1 MNSISA
7 RAAVVGVARS
17 ETPFTPG
24 KTSLQLHAELAREA
38 VADAG
43 LAPADIDGVL
53 TAGCDEATY
62 CEDVAHSA
70 VLCEYMGLRP
80 RFTYSVDLGTPVF
93 AKFVEIAATAI
104 TSGLCQTML
113 IACAEPTVSRASR
126 RGAVEK
132 MASFGHPDF
141 ELPYGVSIPAF
152 HALIARR
159 HMHEFGTTPEQL
171 AQVAVTMRR
180 HAGLNPGARFREPIS
195 VDDVLTSRLIA
206 DPLHKLDCCIT
217 TDGGGAVVVTSVER
231 ARDLRRVPVL
241 VLGTAQG
248 FSHEHLVAA
257 PSLTSFGNAPA
268 SAFEMAGLGPGDVD
282 VAMLYDNFTISV
294 VIQLE
299 HLGFCAKGEGGAFV
313 EEAGIGLM
321 GRLPV
326 NPHGGLLSESHP
338 GRPGG
343 ISHLVEAVVQL
354 RGDAGK
360 RQVEGARIA
369 VVHGVGGI
377 MSNHATAI
385 LGRG

>member
-1 MNSISA
+1 M
-7 RAAVVGVARS
+7 
-17 ETPFTPG
+17 
-24 KTSLQLHAELAREA
+24 
-38 VADAG
+38 
-43 LAPADIDGVL
+43 
-53 TAGCDEATY
+53 
-62 CEDVAHSA
+62 
-70 VLCEYMGLRP
+70 
-80 RFTYSVDLGTPVF
+80 
-93 AKFVEIAATAI
+93 
-104 TSGLCQTML
+104 
-113 IACAEPTVSRASR
+113 
-126 RGAVEK
+126 
-132 MASFGHPDF
+132 
-141 ELPYGVSIPAF
+141 
-152 HALIARR
+152 
-159 HMHEFGTTPEQL
+159 
-171 AQVAVTMRR
+171 
-180 HAGLNPGARFREPIS
+180 
-195 VDDVLTSRLIA
+195 
-206 DPLHKLDCCIT
+206 
-217 TDGGGAVVVTSVER
+217 TSVER
-231 ARDLRRVPVL
+231 ARDLRRVPVV

-257 PSLTSFGNAPA
+257 PSLTSFGDAPA
-268 SAFEMAGLGPGDVD
+268 SAFEMAALGPGDVD

-354 RGDAGK
+354 RDDAGK